1 MKIPALIS
9 ATMKENVNQSLIE
22 IPPKPPRGM
31 ELIETGVI
39 RQGDFAASV
48 YSGEWIEAFPDDIG
62 LSVGIYDFVCRQ
74 YTPETTQ

>member
-1 MKIPALIS
+1 MKYGFKKILFPMTYVIS
-9 ATMKENVNQSLIE
+9 

-31 ELIETGVI
+31 ELIKPGVI
-39 RQGDFAASV
+39 CQGDFAASV
-48 YSGEWIEAFPDDIG
+48 YSGEWIEVFPDDIG